1 MKHLFKVALVATALF
16 TATRGHAQ
24 TVKQDAK
31 KVGHKTAE
39 VSTKGYAA
47 VTDKRYKGKV
57 GPHGE
62 DIYINKNSHYF
73 YVNKTGHRVYLK
85 KSELRDK

>member
-1 MKHLFKVALVATALF
+1 MKHLFKIALVATALF
-16 TATRGHAQ
+16 TAAQGHAQ

-47 VTDKRYKGKV
+47 VTDKRYKDKV

-62 DIYINKNSHYF
+62 SIYINKHSHYF
-73 YVNKTGHRVYLK
+73 YINKTGHRVYLK

>member
-1 MKHLFKVALVATALF
+1 MKKLFSVALLATALF
-16 TATRGHAQ
+16 TATSGNAQ
-24 TVKQDAK
+24 TVKKDAK
-31 KVGHKTAE
+31 AVGDKTAE
-39 VSTKGYAA
+39 VSDKGYAA
-47 VTDKRYKGKV
+47 VTDKRYKNKV

-62 DIYINKNSHYF
+62 YIYINKHSHYF